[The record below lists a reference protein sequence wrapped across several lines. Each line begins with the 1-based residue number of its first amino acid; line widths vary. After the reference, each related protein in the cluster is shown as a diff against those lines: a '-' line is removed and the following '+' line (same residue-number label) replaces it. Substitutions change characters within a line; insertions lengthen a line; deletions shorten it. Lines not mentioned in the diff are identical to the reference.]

1 MKKIKLNTLGLQEPF
16 RHHKKLKAK
25 LLNLINNSSS
35 ERDVRKDAYYGDSI
49 TKYDWNIA
57 TDFNREWVQYIKPYL
72 QEQFDKFSRV
82 LNHGSPL
89 IKKVWFQ
96 QYNKDDYHGW
106 HIHGDNYTGVYYL
119 DFPRGSTPTELI
131 EQGSLNKITIKAKE
145 GDILIFPAF
154 IIHRSPRIVKDIQK
168 TIISFNIEMY
178 SVNSSIFP
186 KIK

>member
-1 MKKIKLNTLGLQEPF
+1 M
-16 RHHKKLKAK
+16 
-25 LLNLINNSSS
+25 
-35 ERDVRKDAYYGDSI
+35 
-49 TKYDWNIA
+49 
-57 TDFNREWVQYIKPYL
+57 
-72 QEQFDKFSRV
+72 
-82 LNHGSPL
+82 NHGSPL